1 MPIFLK
7 KNLKS
12 CLILLDYYWSNIMAE
27 TRLEKYRRYRESL
40 NEVKANNEDEVLKE
54 SRRNRIVTDT
64 TNTTSTLPLEE
75 VLGKIDEESEDTSM
89 RVWTLKKIKIGFLII
104 LGILVV
110 AGLIIF
116 AVVAFG
122 GKNV

>member
-1 MPIFLK
+1 
-7 KNLKS
+7 
-12 CLILLDYYWSNIMAE
+12 MAE
-27 TRLEKYRRYRESL
+27 TRLEKYRKYRESL
-40 NEVKANNEDEVLKE
+40 NEVKANNTDEELKE
-54 SRRNRIVTDT
+54 VRRSRIVTDT

-75 VLGKIDEESEDTSM
+75 VLGKLDDEVEDTST

-122 GKNV
+122 GKSA